1 MGEKKAR
8 SEKFS
13 LPDCGRMVL
22 FAYVWLQLPLFANAI
37 RARMKGKRM
46 RLHEVERGDDR
57 SSRLLIRFLSLIS
70 GMRLPDAA
78 RVAFYYTQFSG
89 DSLSSWTH
97 AAMRGESVWS
107 VGERELMA
115 AMTARWNACPFCVG
129 AHGAIAARVLGKPQV
144 LSTLEDFR
152 QAELSPSLQATLV
165 FLEILTRRPDELAGE
180 DAQAVLA
187 QGVTSQAL
195 EDAIAVCALFHITTR
210 CADTLDYQV
219 LSERDFD
226 RAAKRLLVQGYA
238 FGKGKTPAHPD
249 HRAQADIVRQRILFG
264 PGKTEATLRQAM
276 AERASGGSP
285 FSSPYDDLARQ
296 IGEAAYKVT
305 DEQVAKVVIEAGS
318 EKAAFELIMA
328 AALGVGLHR
337 FWRGLGVVKTVQETA

>member
-1 MGEKKAR
+1 
-8 SEKFS
+8 
-13 LPDCGRMVL
+13 
-22 FAYVWLQLPLFANAI
+22 
-37 RARMKGKRM
+37 M
-46 RLHEVERGDDR
+46 RLHEVERGDDL

-78 RVAFYYTQFSG
+78 RVAFYHTPFSG
-89 DSLSSWTH
+89 GSLISWTH

-115 AMTARWNACPFCVG
+115 AMTARWNACPFCIG
-129 AHGAIAARVLGKPQV
+129 AHSAIAARVLGKPQV
-144 LSTLEDFR
+144 LSTLEDFQ
-152 QAELSPSLQATLV
+152 QAELSPTLQATLV
-165 FLEILTRRPDELAGE
+165 FLEILTRKPDELTAE
-180 DAQAVLA
+180 NAQAALG

-195 EDAIAVCALFHITTR
+195 EDAIAVCALFQVTTR
-210 CADTLDYQV
+210 CADTLDYRV

-238 FGKGKTPAHPD
+238 FREGKTPTHPD
-249 HRAQADIVRQRILFG
+249 HRAQADIVRQRVLFG
-264 PGKTEATLRQAM
+264 PGKTEAALRQAM
-276 AERASGGSP
+276 AERASGGASL
-285 FSSPYDDLARQ
+285 FSVPYDDLARQ

-328 AALGVGLHR
+328 AALGAGLHR
-337 FWRGLGVVKTVQETA
+337 FWRGLSVLEAAQKIA